1 MNYKPPEKK
10 TVYAYNS
17 RKAKKKTSPGDCP
30 PALKAII
37 ESCWDLTPAKR
48 PTAVQ
53 VVERLKPLV
62 TTEEQKQPS
71 IPSTPSPKEDL
82 RELEMQKLKAE
93 MEQMKLAHE
102 R

>member
-1 MNYKPPEKK
+1 MGWFGLKLPDIP
-10 TVYAYNS
+10 S
-17 RKAKKKTSPGDCP
+17 DCP

-37 ESCWDLTPAKR
+37 ESCWDLTLAKR

-62 TTEEQKQPS
+62 TTEEQRS